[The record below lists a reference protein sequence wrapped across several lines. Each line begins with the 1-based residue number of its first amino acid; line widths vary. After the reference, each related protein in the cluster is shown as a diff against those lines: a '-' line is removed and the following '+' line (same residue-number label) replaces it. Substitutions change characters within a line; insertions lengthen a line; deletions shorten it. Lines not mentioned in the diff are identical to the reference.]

1 MARPEYTA
9 SELKTMQLMAHGVT
23 REEISSVTGLSLST
37 VARIARDAT
46 DKAVAPGAPIVQG
59 IATMVA
65 EGSISVPARG
75 QKATARETALHWLE
89 TRIMSAVDWR
99 EVQHIRRTYKE
110 MTETAKEAD
119 A

>member
-1 MARPEYTA
+1 MARPEYTTI
-9 SELKTMQLMAHGVT
+9 EKNVMQLMAHGVT
-23 REEISSVTGLSLST
+23 RDEIAAKTAMSLST

-65 EGSISVPARG
+65 EGAISVPARA
-75 QKATARETALHWLE
+75 QLPTARETALHWLE

-99 EVQHIRRTYKE
+99 EFVQLRDTFRE
-110 MTETAKEAD
+110 MMKGAE
-119 A
+119 

>member
-1 MARPEYTA
+1 MTRPEYTKVEQA
-9 SELKTMQLMAHGVT
+9 VMQLMAHGIT
-23 REEISSVTGLSLST
+23 REGIRDKTGMSLST

-46 DKAVAPGAPIVQG
+46 DKAVAPGAPIIQG

-75 QKATARETALHWLE
+75 QRSTARETALHWLE
-89 TRIMSAVDWR
+89 TRLMSAVDWQEFVKLRDTYR
-99 EVQHIRRTYKE
+99 EMV
-110 MTETAKEAD
+110 KEAG

>member
-1 MARPEYTA
+1 MTRPEYTA

-23 REEISSVTGLSLST
+23 REEISSVTGMSLST

-65 EGSISVPARG
+65 EGAISVPARR
-75 QKATARETALHWLE
+75 QKDTAKNTALFWLE
-89 TRIMSAVDWR
+89 TRLMSCVSLLEFQELRDAVKAVR
-99 EVQHIRRTYKE
+99 EAEK
-110 MTETAKEAD
+110 
-119 A
+119 